1 MNQPAILA
9 TREVLRKHL
18 STGCFIQST
27 SKPPTIRRSKTRVV
41 QPPVQNVFQSR
52 NKTKPTVYHLR
63 DVVRD
68 RASEGVTFRLRV
80 PSLQITQGEKIA
92 LIGESGCGKST
103 LLDMLAFISQPTEVA
118 AYRFRPE
125 QETDAIDVARLW
137 KKKQMNKLGE
147 LRKRHIGYVMQTG
160 GLLPYLTVRENMG
173 LSRGVLGLR
182 DDDTVESLARELG
195 IARHLD
201 KLPETLSVGERQRVA
216 IGRALAHEP
225 SIVIADEPTASVDP
239 FAAEKIMSLFIGLAE
254 ERNITVVVASHA
266 WRHIKRL
273 GLRRLAHHTHRS
285 KDGRTTET
293 VVNG

>member
-1 MNQPAILA
+1 MD
-9 TREVLRKHL
+9 
-18 STGCFIQST
+18 
-27 SKPPTIRRSKTRVV
+27 
-41 QPPVQNVFQSR
+41 NVFQSR
-52 NKTKPTVYHLR
+52 NKAKPIVYHLR

-103 LLDMLAFISQPTEVA
+103 LLDMLAFISQPSSTA

-125 QETDAIDVARLW
+125 IENEAVDVGEMW
-137 KKKQMNKLGE
+137 KKRRMNDLGD

-160 GLLPYLTVRENMG
+160 GLLPYLSVRENMG
-173 LSRGVLGLR
+173 LSRSVLGLR
-182 DDDTVESLARELG
+182 GDDTVDTLARELG
-195 IARHLD
+195 IARHLN
-201 KLPETLSVGERQRVA
+201 KLPDKLSVGERQRVA
-216 IGRALAHEP
+216 IGRALAHQP

-239 FAAEKIMSLFIGLAE
+239 FAAEKIMSLFINLAE

-266 WRHIKRL
+266 WRHIERL
-273 GLRRLAHHTHRS
+273 GLRRLSHHTHRS
-285 KDGRTTET
+285 KDGSTTET